1 MVILHYT
8 RPRVLRSVLG
18 QSDKDCSSQAKGNS
32 PLIFNNPQHEQFKA
46 PDLNIT
52 TVL

>member
-8 RPRVLRSVLG
+8 KPSALRTFLD
-18 QSDKDCSSQAKGNS
+18 QSDKDCRGQAKGNS
-32 PLIFNNPQHEQFKA
+32 PLIFDNPQRKQFA
-46 PDLNIT
+46 TPDLNIT